1 VFFRCSGESSVC
13 GAIRS
18 SMSDSLERNNLP
30 AVRDAGRALILLS
43 ATVEVLQEGVNRDF
57 GTTFATRT
65 YSVEVTGE
73 SKDGRAISMPGP
85 RTFSFDAQ
93 FGRERLEENSRLIA
107 RDVVERIREF
117 WKKRTD

>member
-1 VFFRCSGESSVC
+1 
-13 GAIRS
+13 
-18 SMSDSLERNNLP
+18 MSDSLERNNLP